1 MGSQA
6 QHLTNYAAYI
16 DPDTGSPRIGHLD
29 LESGNLQPLSF
40 LSGTPVQDLYQV
52 IEAGTC
58 NITAAGSP
66 IPASSVKKLPP
77 ISGRDVLAVGKN
89 YMEHAREFNNSGYDS
104 SDKVDRPS
112 HPVIFTKRATS
123 IIADGEDIYPHAGFT
138 ESLDYEGEIGVIV
151 GKAGFKISEQDA
163 WEHVWGYTIVN
174 DVTARER
181 QRDHKQFYIGK
192 SADTFCPMV
201 CRAPPLEILAA
212 PRADT
217 YLVQGPIAVPKEDL
231 PCTLRVQ
238 THVNGESRQ
247 DATTKDLIFSI
258 PTLIATLSAGQT
270 LQPGDVIATGTPA
283 GVGIGKKPPVFLQ
296 PGDEI
301 SVTVDGLG
309 TLHNRITSPSAAN
322 ATVARVSSRSAF
334 TLTNAAKTIGGKAD
348 LTLINSKP
356 LHYQRLGSG
365 DKSIVFV
372 HGLGGT
378 KDYWSP
384 LISALSLTD
393 KATLHLFDFEGHGLS
408 PTHPLSALSIDSL
421 AADLAGVF
429 SHAGASASKPATLIA
444 HSMGCLVAMRF
455 ALDNPSLVGKLVLVG
470 PPPSPL
476 PKPASDGSYAR
487 AALARTKGMAAV
499 VDAVVAAGTS
509 ERTKRENPLAVAA
522 VRLSLLG
529 QDPEAYAKACQ
540 ALAGSAGR
548 ELEVE
553 GLGMPTLVVTGNEDK
568 VSPPA
573 LCDGYVG
580 RMGDAR
586 RVVLEGVGHWHVFE
600 DVKGVAESLRGF
612 LEV

>member
-1 MGSQA
+1 MGSQT
-6 QHLTNYAAYI
+6 QHMTNYAAYI
-16 DPDTGSPRIGHLD
+16 DPDTALPRVGHLD

-52 IEAGTC
+52 IEAGTR
-58 NITAAGSP
+58 NINAAGSL

-151 GKAGFKISEQDA
+151 GKAGFRISEQDA

-192 SADTFCPMV
+192 SADTFCPM
-201 CRAPPLEILAA
+201 
-212 PRADT
+212 
-217 YLVQGPIAVPKEDL
+217 GPIAVPKEDL
-231 PCTLRVQ
+231 PSTLRVQ
-238 THVNGESRQ
+238 THVNGAARQ
-247 DATTKDLIFSI
+247 DATTKELIFSI

-309 TLHNRITSPSAAN
+309 TLRNRIASPSAAN
-322 ATVARVSSRSAF
+322 ATVDQVSSHSAF
-334 TLTNAAKTIGGKAD
+334 TLTNAAKTIGGRAD
-348 LTLINSKP
+348 LTQINSKP

-365 DKSIVFV
+365 DDSIVFV

-384 LISALSLTD
+384 LISALSLTE

-408 PTHPLSALSIDSL
+408 PTHPLSALSIESL
-421 AADLAGVF
+421 ACDLAGVF
-429 SHAGASASKPATLIA
+429 QLAGVSASKPATLVA

-476 PKPASDGSYAR
+476 PKPASEGSYAR

-499 VDAVVAAGTS
+499 VDAVVGAGTS
-509 ERTKRENPLAVAA
+509 ERTKRENPVAVAA

-540 ALAGSAGR
+540 ALAGSGGR

-553 GLGMPTLVVTGNEDK
+553 GLGMPTVIVTGDEDK

-586 RVVLEGVGHWHVFE
+586 RVVLEGVGHWHVYE

-612 LEV
+612 L